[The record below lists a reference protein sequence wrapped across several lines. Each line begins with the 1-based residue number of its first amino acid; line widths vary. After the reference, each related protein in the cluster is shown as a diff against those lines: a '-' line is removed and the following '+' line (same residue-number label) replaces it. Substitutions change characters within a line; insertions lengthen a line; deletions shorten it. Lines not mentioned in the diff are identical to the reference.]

1 MGNAWSKHVG
11 EWYEANKGKDGIN
24 HLSDAMRSAKC
35 KADFRANNG
44 SPANGPSMKT
54 EKKKNEK
61 KAKKGTRKMR
71 GGSTLGSPANFSA
84 DSAVPTDPVASESKM
99 NTPLTPVMKGGKS
112 KRYSLKELMK
122 FIEKNVGMVKG
133 GSKGKM
139 IKGGFGSKVLEMNW
153 TGKLSFLAGLG
164 GSSDFKPDELIKHL
178 QKEISDKMQY
188 HHMVSHIK
196 GYTGDM
202 AKPDASEKYKPFT
215 TFTDD
220 STSDPEFSK
229 YDAKSQAMIRAFYEY
244 DEAMSKVEGIDS
256 SNPTT
261 YENIED
267 VKNITEALIASAQI
281 YKLELEGK
289 TIAGGNKQNV
299 IVAFTKTGSDYTN
312 VIHKK
317 QSDPQFN
324 EALTA
329 LTKTA

>member
-139 IKGGFGSKVLEMNW
+139 IKGGAYKGNIKFKSSANK
-153 TGKLSFLAGLG
+153 SFL
-164 GSSDFKPDELIKHL
+164 GS
-178 QKEISDKMQY
+178 ISNAFTGDTFDPEKMQTSLNEDLKKIDENKFISTDV
-188 HHMVSHIK
+188 HHFMQHVESLAS
-196 GYTGDM
+196 GASYTGDEQQLIN
-202 AKPDASEKYKPFT
+202 AFTEYDTNQESHLNDPQYINNILTALKPFL
-215 TFTDD
+215 
-220 STSDPEFSK
+220 ST
-229 YDAKSQAMIRAFYEY
+229 
-244 DEAMSKVEGIDS
+244 
-256 SNPTT
+256 
-261 YENIED
+261 NISG
-267 VKNITEALIASAQI
+267 VAINT
-281 YKLELEGK
+281 
-289 TIAGGNKQNV
+289 
-299 IVAFTKTGSDYTN
+299 IVAFEKAKNEYKNVMHITPTSDATKFES
-312 VIHKK
+312 VKK
-317 QSDPQFN
+317 AIEGVTSTSP
-324 EALTA
+324 
-329 LTKTA
+329 